1 MNDDLTFRWVMVAAL
16 GVLLPFGLYHRIR
29 SQSSGESLDRRQE
42 GVFILSTLRPTA
54 LVLWACVIAYLIE
67 PRTMAWSSVSLPA
80 EVRWV
85 GAAII
90 IAAVG
95 LFAWTLRSL
104 GPNLTDTVVTR
115 RAATLVTTGP
125 YRWVRHPFY
134 DSMTLLILA
143 IALLAANWFMLAAGI
158 VVVAL
163 VVVRTRIE
171 EQKLVD
177 RFGDG
182 YRRYM
187 SGTGRFIPKLAGPI
201 VPS

>member
-1 MNDDLTFRWVMVAAL
+1 MSDDVTFRWVMVAAL
-16 GVLLPFGLYHRIR
+16 VVLLPFGLYHRIR

-42 GVFILSTLRPTA
+42 GVFILSTLRPAA

-67 PRTMAWSSVSLPA
+67 PRTMAWSSVPLPA

-85 GAAII
+85 GGAII
-90 IAAVG
+90 IAAVA

-163 VVVRTRIE
+163 VVIRTRIE
-171 EQKLVD
+171 EEKLVD

-187 SGTGRFIPKLAGPI
+187 SATGRFIPKLAAPTA
-201 VPS
+201 P